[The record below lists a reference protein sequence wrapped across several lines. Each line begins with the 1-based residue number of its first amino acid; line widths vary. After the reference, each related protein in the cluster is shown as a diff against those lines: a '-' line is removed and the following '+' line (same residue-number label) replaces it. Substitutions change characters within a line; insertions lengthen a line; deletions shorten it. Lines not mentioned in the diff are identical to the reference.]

1 MFGQF
6 LCNMY
11 RKIIFFLGVDYFDSL
26 EFVYQYTGVAY
37 LATALCIE
45 RSVVQYDLIQ
55 SLVFLFYL
63 AITQDGSFVFRVIV
77 TYKLSSSFFQYDP
90 VTCLYGSCIAGTL
103 FLLLHFGIELFDI
116 DCHTIFTQNQ
126 LCQVEWETECIV

>member
-55 SLVFLFYL
+55 SLVLLFDL
-63 AITQDGSFVFRVIV
+63 TVTKDRSLVFSVIV
-77 TYKLSSSFFQYDP
+77 TNEFSSSFFQYDP

-103 FLLLHFGIELFDI
+103 FLLLQTLSDFVKNLWMVITGEELKK
-116 DCHTIFTQNQ
+116 
-126 LCQVEWETECIV
+126 